1 MDTETQN
8 ATSQPSDREEEAA
21 ILRSLAREALGVQ
34 NACNPSGVLRSWM
47 RAMTTLQSL
56 SSNSGT
62 TWLRQHPVMV
72 AYADKMASLHGV
84 QSLSSDS
91 AVWSAFKQ
99 LEQMVAE

>member
-1 MDTETQN
+1 MEEKDTI
-8 ATSQPSDREEEAA
+8 RE
-21 ILRSLAREALGVQ
+21 LAREALQVQ
-34 NACNPSGVLRSWM
+34 SACNPSGVLRSWM

-72 AYADKMASLHGV
+72 AYADKMASLCGV

-91 AVWSAFKQ
+91 AIWSAFKQ
-99 LEQMVAE
+99 LEQMVSE